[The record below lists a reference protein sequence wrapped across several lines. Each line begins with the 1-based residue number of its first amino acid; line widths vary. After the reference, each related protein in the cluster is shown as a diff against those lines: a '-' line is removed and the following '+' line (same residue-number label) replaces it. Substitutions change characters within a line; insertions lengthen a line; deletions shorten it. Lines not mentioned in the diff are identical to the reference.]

1 LLVFRGIPERAHSAV
16 ALTIGNFDGV
26 HRGHQA
32 LIAKLREAAG
42 KFGLPAA
49 VMTFEPHPREFFAPA
64 SAPARLS
71 SLREKLE
78 LLEACGVDRVHVVR
92 FSEQFAALTPG
103 AFIEA
108 VLVRGL
114 GTRWLAVGDDFR
126 FGAKRAG
133 DFAMLAQ
140 GSAEFGF
147 RLETLDSVLIDGRRV
162 SSSAVRAALAAGD
175 MAGAEVLLGR
185 RYGVSG
191 RVLHG
196 DKIGR
201 ELGFATANVQMKHN
215 RPPLNGIYV
224 VEMSGLEGGVKQGVA
239 SLGLRP
245 TINDAGRATLEVHLF
260 DFNADIYDRHV
271 RVDFLHKLRDE
282 EKYGDLEALKAQIGR
297 DVVAAKQYFVQ
308 QKLQQK
314 PQLELE

>member
-1 LLVFRGIPERAHSAV
+1 LLVFRGIPETPHAAC

-42 KFGLPAA
+42 KIGLPAA
-49 VMTFEPHPREFFAPA
+49 VLTFEPHPREFFA
-64 SAPARLS
+64 SDRAPTRLS

-78 LLEACGVDRVHVVR
+78 LLAAAGVDRVHVCR
-92 FSEQFAALTPG
+92 FDRRFAALAPQ
-103 AFIEA
+103 AFIES

-133 DFAMLAQ
+133 DFAMLKAA
-140 GSAEFGF
+140 SEEFGF
-147 RLETLDSVLIDGRRV
+147 RLEPLQSVMLAGRRV
-162 SSSAVRAALAAGD
+162 SSSAVREALAAGD
-175 MAGAEVLLGR
+175 LATAGELLGR
-185 RYGVSG
+185 TYGISG

-201 ELGFATANVQMKHN
+201 QLGFATANVQMKHN
-215 RPPLNGIYV
+215 RPPLTGIYV
-224 VEMSGLEGGVKQGVA
+224 VEMAGLGNTPRQGVA

-260 DFNADIYDRHV
+260 DFAQEIYGRHV

-282 EKYGDLEALKAQIGR
+282 EKYADLDTLKAQIAR
-297 DVVAAKQYFVQ
+297 DVQAAKQYFT
-308 QKLQQK
+308 
-314 PQLELE
+314 EHRHA